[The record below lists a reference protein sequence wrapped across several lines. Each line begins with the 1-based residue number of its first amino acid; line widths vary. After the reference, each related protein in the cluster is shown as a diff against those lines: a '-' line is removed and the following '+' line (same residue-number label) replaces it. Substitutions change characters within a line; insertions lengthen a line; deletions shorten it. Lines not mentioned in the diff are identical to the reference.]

1 MARVVRIPG
10 GACMLVSVCPNCA
23 NCLYT
28 KPTDPADPERIGER
42 LTCYC
47 YTCPYQCPVSWLME
61 TREDDQ
67 TQEDSN
73 SDSDSDDT
81 DVGVK
86 VESDEGGSHKA
97 ENDIV
102 EDHAEDTVVEKDAVI
117 GKHAT
122 VEEDDACHSLTSKIS
137 SDGTNGANDSL
148 VLNAEQLKFVKALA
162 DAISQL

>member
-10 GACMLVSVCPNCA
+10 GLAFCPNCA

-28 KPTDPADPERIGER
+28 KPTDPADPDRIGER

-61 TREDDQ
+61 RHEDDQ
-67 TQEDSN
+67 TQEDDSN
-73 SDSDSDDT
+73 SDSDDT

-86 VESDEGGSHKA
+86 VESDEGASDKA
-97 ENDIV
+97 ENNRV
-102 EDHAEDTVVEKDAVI
+102 GDHAEDTVVEKDAAVEEED
-117 GKHAT
+117 A
-122 VEEDDACHSLTSKIS
+122 VEEDDACHSPTSMIP
-137 SDGTNGANDSL
+137 SDGTDGANDSL
-148 VLNAEQLKFVKALA
+148 VLDAEQLEFVKALA

>member
-10 GACMLVSVCPNCA
+10 GLAFCPNCA

-28 KPTDPADPERIGER
+28 KPTDPADPDRIGER

-61 TREDDQ
+61 RHENGQ
-67 TQEDSN
+67 TQED

-86 VESDEGGSHKA
+86 VESEEGGSDKA
-97 ENDIV
+97 ANDKV
-102 EDHAEDTVVEKDAVI
+102 EDHAKDAAVED
-117 GKHAT
+117 AAVEDAA
-122 VEEDDACHSLTSKIS
+122 VEEDDAGYSPTSMIP
-137 SDGTNGANDSL
+137 SDGTDGASDSL
-148 VLNAEQLKFVKALA
+148 VLNAEQLEFVNALT